1 MLRKCGSAVVAVAML
16 LSSTA
21 AAFAGTEG
29 QQKQQGALAPGAAA
43 GVQQAQMFEGPTVWL
58 WLLGVGIVAGGI
70 ALAASGNG
78 AGTPSTTT
86 NGNP

>member
-1 MLRKCGSAVVAVAML
+1 MFCKCGSAVVAIAML
-16 LSSTA
+16 LSSSA

-58 WLLGVGIVAGGI
+58 WLVGVGVVVGGI
-70 ALAASGNG
+70 ALVASGNG
-78 AGTPSTTT
+78 NGTPSTTT
-86 NGNP
+86 TGNP